1 MTGIGTKCEKCL
13 FMLSPVVEKVLAG
26 SSCRECGRYRFESS
40 EPSYLYL
47 LTHPT
52 LKLHQVGIG
61 TIEKDKGRLEKLLK
75 EGWIAFGIWH
85 GDQRTTFL
93 WERKVFAQIKKI
105 VSGKDSQ
112 GEDPMGKWVDT
123 WSESIS
129 ADAIGA
135 PEIEKIISKIIKSK

>member
-1 MTGIGTKCEKCL
+1 MC
-13 FMLSPVVEKVLAG
+13 SPVVEKVLAG
-26 SSCRECGRYRFESS
+26 NSCKECGRYRFDPS

-61 TIEKDKGRLEKLLK
+61 TIGKDKGRLDKLLK
-75 EGWIAFGIWH
+75 EGWLAFGIWH

-93 WERKVFAQIKKI
+93 CEKKVFAQIKKI
-105 VSGKDSQ
+105 VSDKDSQ
-112 GEDPMGKWVDT
+112 GADPMGKWVDT

-129 ADAIGA
+129 ADAISA
-135 PEIEKIISKIIKSK
+135 SEIEKIISKIVKN